1 MTFIDNNLLF
11 LYTVIN
17 KHKGAIN
24 MKKKFK
30 PSQSIP
36 AHIIFTLLSLTATV
50 FFRCFDLWWVFIDN
64 TVKIN
69 HFCEILLVFAALNTV
84 IMGILSAVRI
94 HGFKKGD
101 TPLYKGKAH
110 KIVFIVASILSFIL
124 FAFSVGYSIGLFLDE
139 NSGVL
144 LLQLADN
151 LSKAIPLVT
160 IISLAIFYPAL
171 GCKAKRAVAVIVI
184 LVSSL
189 WIINDFIPL
198 TPYKITS
205 EPTVIDTSENYS
217 VVFSTN
223 DYGTGYIEYN
233 FEGKDYKVYDHT
245 AGRVDSDSR
254 IHNISVPYEHLRN
267 NTYTIGSTRVIDD
280 FSYGSRLGKNIISK
294 EYTLTYNDSDDQT
307 YLVVSDWHTMLEEA
321 YSAIDYL
328 GEYDAVILMG
338 DSAPGVDYEKDVIK
352 NTVQFAGVVSGG
364 TKPVI
369 YVRGNHET
377 RGPFANDL
385 PDVLGL
391 DELYY
396 TLDMGPYSFIV
407 LDSGEDKEDSHH
419 EYGGLTTY
427 GTYRAD
433 MIEWLKTAE
442 ATNDKVIALS
452 HSWEISDVEEDL
464 SAAGWNEIDRMGA
477 RLMIS
482 GHTHQCRLIGTE
494 EGKEQEFFS
503 AHPGIIGY
511 MDGGKSGKNY
521 TASMLTVSSDG
532 FSLKA
537 VNNLGENIF
546 SESFE
551 W

>member
-1 MTFIDNNLLF
+1 
-11 LYTVIN
+11 
-17 KHKGAIN
+17 
-24 MKKKFK
+24 MKKKLRLSK
-30 PSQSIP
+30 SIP
-36 AHIIFTLLSLTATV
+36 AHIIFTFLSLTATV
-50 FFRCFDLWWVFIDN
+50 FFSCFNLWWVFIDA

-69 HFCEILLVFAALNTV
+69 HFCEMLLTFAAINTV
-84 IMGILSAVRI
+84 VMGVLSAVRI
-94 HGFKKGD
+94 YGFEKKGA
-101 TPLYKGKAH
+101 PLYKGKLH
-110 KIVFIVASILSFIL
+110 KIVFTVASVLSFIL

-144 LLQLADN
+144 TLKLAEA

-171 GCKAKRAVAVIVI
+171 GCKAKRVVTVLVVIAT
-184 LVSSL
+184 SL

-205 EPTVIDTSENYS
+205 DPTVIDTSEDYS
-217 VVFSTN
+217 VVFSTS
-223 DYGTGYIEYN
+223 DYGTGYIEYT

-280 FSYGSRLGKNIISK
+280 FSYGSRLGKAVDSD
-294 EYTLTYNDSDDQT
+294 EYTFTYNDSDNQI
-307 YLVVSDWHTMLEEA
+307 YLVVSDWHTMLDEA
-321 YSAIDYL
+321 YSAIGYL

-338 DSAPGVDYEKDVIK
+338 DSAPGVDYEQDVIK
-352 NTVQFAGVVSGG
+352 NTVQFAGKVSGG
-364 TKPVI
+364 TMPVI

-385 PDVLGL
+385 PQVLGL

-396 TLDMGPYSFIV
+396 TLDMGPYSFVV
-407 LDSGEDKEDSHH
+407 LDSGEDKEDSHP

-433 MIEWLKTAE
+433 MIEWLKAAE

-464 SAAGWNEIDRMGA
+464 SATGWNEIDRIGA

-482 GHTHQCRLIGTE
+482 GHTHQCRLIGTA
-494 EGKEQEFFS
+494 EGKEQEFFA
-503 AHPGIIGY
+503 AHPDIIGY
-511 MDGGKSGKNY
+511 MDGGKSGKTY
-521 TASMLTVSSDG
+521 TASMLTVDSEG